1 MSTDFS
7 HQCQQGKERPGGLG
21 TSSQRP
27 EQADN
32 STHKNPTLA
41 LWHQDAKAHPPL
53 HIPGY
58 HLRESPSYHYCVT
71 NRSTHVEQYK
81 TIPISRI
88 FGLGIWKRHNKDSIS
103 LEYQCPGIAPQY
115 LLHNIAP
122 QYLRPQQRRLESW
135 EWLEGWGYKHPS
147 LRLVVDAGCLLGPQL
162 GLLTE
167 TMMQVLP
174 ACLLGPSTWCLGS
187 ENGSGTERTRRKL
200 HCFLSPGLQS
210 HIASL
215 LPYSRFT
222 QS

>member
-71 NRSTHVEQYK
+71 NRPTHVQQYK

-88 FGLGIWKRHNKDSIS
+88 LGLGIWKRHNKDSIS
-103 LEYQCPGIAPQY
+103 L
-115 LLHNIAP
+115 LHNI
-122 QYLRPQQRRLESW
+122 
-135 EWLEGWGYKHPS
+135 
-147 LRLVVDAGCLLGPQL
+147 
-162 GLLTE
+162 
-167 TMMQVLP
+167 
-174 ACLLGPSTWCLGS
+174 
-187 ENGSGTERTRRKL
+187 
-200 HCFLSPGLQS
+200 
-210 HIASL
+210 
-215 LPYSRFT
+215 
-222 QS
+222 